1 MMRED
6 RSERP
11 PDTPVEAVSADLPG
25 GFSVSPI
32 TDNCRRVCE
41 EGRHI
46 VVGISHGNSY
56 FSVKLLRSLLRWS
69 HARFHRVDVIIPD
82 AALREN
88 LLVLGRSPEYAER
101 KSRQETNAVRN
112 RVARALDTARIPA
125 TGATHVHL
133 LSELMGDPV
142 YRTLR
147 ERAEA
152 ALHRDGEIRRACLRM
167 SRLALAK
174 YLDGAAPTEDQ
185 VRAGTRYPLAELPFF
200 LGSAELFGVPSS
212 LCFYHKPIPL
222 ADILFS
228 RNTDLAPSPRQGYA
242 VIRPAHHPARP
253 DSPFQEGACT
263 RAS

>member
-1 MMRED
+1 MRVD
-6 RSERP
+6 RSKRP
-11 PDTPVEAVSADLPG
+11 PDAPPEAISSDPSG
-25 GFSVSPI
+25 GFSVAPI
-32 TDNCRRVCE
+32 TDNCRRVYE

-46 VVGISHGNSY
+46 VVGVSHGNSY
-56 FSVKLLRSLLRWS
+56 FSVKLLGSLLRWS
-69 HARFHRVDVIIPD
+69 HVRFNRVDVIIPD

-112 RVARALDTARIPA
+112 RVTRALDAARIPA
-125 TGATHVHL
+125 AGATHVHL
-133 LSELMGDPV
+133 LSDLVDDPV

-152 ALHRDGEIRRACLRM
+152 ALHQDGEIRRACLRM

-174 YLDGAAPTEDQ
+174 YVDGAAPTDDQ
-185 VRAGTRYPLAELPFF
+185 VRAGMRYPLAELPFF
-200 LGSAELFGVPSS
+200 LGSAEIFGVSSS

-228 RNTDLAPSPRQGYA
+228 RNADLTPSPRQGYA
-242 VIRPAHHPARP
+242 VIRPAGRPAGPESR
-253 DSPFQEGACT
+253 FQESACT
-263 RAS
+263 RAN